1 MYQILAFLTKFEL
14 FFRHLYHLVLWGK
27 MIYNKKESDKTEVS
41 WLSDQ
46 FEKKVQE
53 TIDRLSR
60 SKEVEHI
67 KVDLQNMAHD
77 IKKEFEG
84 YQSFSQKSS
93 SYSYSYSRQ
102 KTQEKSSYTPQ
113 EQNFPVEKKYAPV
126 SVPGILCTVFG
137 GIGAGT
143 CLWLLIFA
151 VSVAAL
157 LDLYTRYFFLLAGLL
172 SSLLVLF
179 GWMTGKGISL
189 LRRTSRLKKYLKAIG
204 KGQFCPIDLLVE
216 AVDKDKDFVVK
227 DLQKMIRKNMLPDA
241 HIDDEKTCLILNE
254 EVYDQYRYVKKQAQQ
269 RQEQE
274 EAAKRQ
280 REEERRREDDILEK
294 NPELAAV
301 IKQGREMLAQIRK
314 ENDLIEG
321 EEVSEKIFRLERV
334 VEQIFLQVQQY
345 PQNLPDLR
353 RMMNYYLPITLKLL
367 DTYEQFDHQS
377 IQSEN
382 IKQTKVQIEQT
393 LDTINEAFENLYNN
407 LFSDKVIDI
416 NSDIS
421 VLETMLK
428 QEGLTGPQK

>member
-1 MYQILAFLTKFEL
+1 M
-14 FFRHLYHLVLWGK
+14 
-27 MIYNKKESDKTEVS
+27 
-41 WLSDQ
+41 SDQ

-84 YQSFSQKSS
+84 YQGFSQKSS
-93 SYSYSYSRQ
+93 SHSYSYSRQ
-102 KTQEKSSYTPQ
+102 KTQEKSSYTPP
-113 EQNFPVEKKYAPV
+113 EQNFPVEKKYSPV
-126 SVPGILCTVFG
+126 SVSGILCTVFG

-151 VSVAAL
+151 VSIAAL
-157 LDLYTRYFFLLAGLL
+157 LNLHTRYFFLLAGLL

-227 DLQKMIRKNMLPDA
+227 DLQKMIRKHMLPDA

-274 EAAKRQ
+274 EAEKRQ

-314 ENDLIEG
+314 ANDLIEG

-382 IKQTKVQIEQT
+382 IKQTKIQIEQT